1 MQWLVYLLHIT
12 YRLKLDHPS
21 TIKPNYKKK
30 SEVQKIADGEDSRLT
45 PEM

>member
-12 YRLKLDHPS
+12 YRLKLDHPC
-21 TIKPNYKKK
+21 TTKPNYKKNPK
-30 SEVQKIADGEDSRLT
+30 VQKIAHGEDSRLT